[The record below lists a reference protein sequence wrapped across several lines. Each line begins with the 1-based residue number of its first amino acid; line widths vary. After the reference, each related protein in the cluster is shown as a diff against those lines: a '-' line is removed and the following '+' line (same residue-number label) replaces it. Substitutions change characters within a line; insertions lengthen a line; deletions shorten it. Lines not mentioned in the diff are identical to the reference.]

1 MHLPRL
7 RRPLSPG
14 LLPWRRLPTGS
25 RRLQRSA
32 GSRPASASSAAAS
45 DERVSRSCRAGGN
58 VPGAARDRSVSS
70 RVRLPGFSGR
80 RGRQMQPSRP
90 RTVEA
95 GVQVTV
101 SIAAPRGY
109 APLCRRRSTRRRLPE
124 VLVLEGK
131 LMWKVLQH
139 AVRRSGARPSSP
151 APSAIDPVRHLLVLL
166 LMLGCAAGLAGSGAA
181 QDTVRVGPYDVPGN
195 IDVVAYPDR
204 TDFHWRPL
212 RLRIDYGDAHGPFD
226 QSRVDVVWE
235 ASLHWSC
242 PPGIYGEDARRALL
256 HLPWHPD
263 TEAYTVF
270 NSVRVWWLWLI
281 GRDVVHHEVE
291 AVIGNEPPFAA
302 TVERLQASYSFNRP
316 RLMVHLP
323 QRPVSRM
330 LLRDAPLELRLL
342 GDGVDAWYRFGRP
355 EPERLDETS
364 RARLRACAR
373 G

>member
-1 MHLPRL
+1 
-7 RRPLSPG
+7 
-14 LLPWRRLPTGS
+14 
-25 RRLQRSA
+25 
-32 GSRPASASSAAAS
+32 
-45 DERVSRSCRAGGN
+45 
-58 VPGAARDRSVSS
+58 
-70 RVRLPGFSGR
+70 
-80 RGRQMQPSRP
+80 
-90 RTVEA
+90 
-95 GVQVTV
+95 
-101 SIAAPRGY
+101 
-109 APLCRRRSTRRRLPE
+109 
-124 VLVLEGK
+124 
-131 LMWKVLQH
+131 MWKVLQH

-151 APSAIDPVRHLLVLL
+151 APSAIDAVRHLLVLL

-291 AVIGNEPPFAA
+291 AVIGNEPPFPA

-316 RLMVHLP
+316 RLMLHLP

-330 LLRDAPLELRLL
+330 LLRDAPFELRLR

-364 RARLRACAR
+364 RARLGACLR
-373 G
+373 R